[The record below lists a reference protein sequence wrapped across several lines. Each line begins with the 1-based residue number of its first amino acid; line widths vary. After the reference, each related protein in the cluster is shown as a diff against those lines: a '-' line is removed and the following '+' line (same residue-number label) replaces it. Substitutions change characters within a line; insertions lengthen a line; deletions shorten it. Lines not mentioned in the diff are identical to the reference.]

1 MAITIQELIASDT
14 ISQAVDKIN
23 FNFDQLLLNGGGP
36 VGPAGPLGPS
46 GPIGGRGERGTEWYE
61 GTDDPNVTPPTVTP
75 LAADYYLQSNGDV
88 WEYTGLVWSNTGI
101 NLKGPQGA
109 TGASIG
115 WSQWGNSPNP
125 GNSGADN
132 YDATAKNVS
141 YPALMQPGSNTI
153 SINNEGVPSVAFGVA
168 GPNDNDYPGIPL
180 TSAYQLTTGM
190 AGQLDSSKLT
200 ALFHQKDSGSKA
212 ISFMGGGGI
221 AGDLFEQNDLDVLST
236 IFLSK
241 DDRLNIAT
249 PKLPSV
255 GATVDDRIGFSIDSG
270 YRGQSYRTGNGFS
283 ITTGTKGTQN
293 FAADESDVTINV
305 NSLTGAS
312 EPGKLIVKT
321 VGTSASNEFII
332 GKFPSSGITPSPSYT
347 GGVTVLTDRFS
358 VASNSDSKIES
369 ASGVILSGGT
379 GANTITASPTGVYLN
394 ATGSSVISGTTNNGN
409 IVFDANNGDAGLYSD
424 NFAEIKS
431 GLNQITT
438 QAVNGITIRTEGVN
452 SDLKLDSFGAG
463 GVTFARSN
471 QSIYLMGFD
480 SSKPYIR
487 LAMSEPIPY
496 TQFRGKQAWTANNS
510 DTTNSNLSDQFI
522 LFDTDTSVV
531 PESSTIQRFGGPGT
545 FDVNDGVMFQKFQ
558 DGTGS
563 IVIGKPKYPAGSP
576 LSDRQGIFVNRID
589 GAFQQGSATA
599 SGGATSADF
608 PESEQFT
615 VSRDR
620 TKISNTLIWGGHNGY
635 NKNYFDPYASI
646 SPASNLYINS
656 PYYRLV
662 IARTSPVDSTNISSL
677 NDNQNFNYNFDLVFS
692 SDLSQTGQ
700 RVFVEVV
707 NVPSKF
713 TMTTSGG
720 GKSQSYARAAFG
732 TINLRYDPWD
742 INGVNGIYSTA
753 GSVISTAVTANPGG
767 GWQSTIASRV
777 FEFIFVGSEQTYYN
791 SNAGSS
797 LSQGIPVTAGWR
809 YLGST
814 FGVFGGATGT
824 VPSRVLVFDSTAESS
839 GGGKEGA

>member
-358 VASNSDSKIES
+358 VASNSD
-369 ASGVILSGGT
+369 
-379 GANTITASPTGVYLN
+379 
-394 ATGSSVISGTTNNGN
+394 
-409 IVFDANNGDAGLYSD
+409 
-424 NFAEIKS
+424 
-431 GLNQITT
+431 
-438 QAVNGITIRTEGVN
+438 
-452 SDLKLDSFGAG
+452 
-463 GVTFARSN
+463 
-471 QSIYLMGFD
+471 
-480 SSKPYIR
+480 
-487 LAMSEPIPY
+487 
-496 TQFRGKQAWTANNS
+496 
-510 DTTNSNLSDQFI
+510 
-522 LFDTDTSVV
+522 
-531 PESSTIQRFGGPGT
+531 
-545 FDVNDGVMFQKFQ
+545 
-558 DGTGS
+558 
-563 IVIGKPKYPAGSP
+563 
-576 LSDRQGIFVNRID
+576 
-589 GAFQQGSATA
+589 
-599 SGGATSADF
+599 
-608 PESEQFT
+608 
-615 VSRDR
+615 
-620 TKISNTLIWGGHNGY
+620 
-635 NKNYFDPYASI
+635 
-646 SPASNLYINS
+646 
-656 PYYRLV
+656 
-662 IARTSPVDSTNISSL
+662 
-677 NDNQNFNYNFDLVFS
+677 
-692 SDLSQTGQ
+692 
-700 RVFVEVV
+700 
-707 NVPSKF
+707 
-713 TMTTSGG
+713 
-720 GKSQSYARAAFG
+720 
-732 TINLRYDPWD
+732 
-742 INGVNGIYSTA
+742 
-753 GSVISTAVTANPGG
+753 
-767 GWQSTIASRV
+767 
-777 FEFIFVGSEQTYYN
+777 
-791 SNAGSS
+791 
-797 LSQGIPVTAGWR
+797 
-809 YLGST
+809 
-814 FGVFGGATGT
+814 
-824 VPSRVLVFDSTAESS
+824 
-839 GGGKEGA
+839 